1 MIKSEKSRSF
11 YSAVFVLPVKV
22 FEWIV
27 QQGVGVCVCWAAA
40 RSSECQ
46 MVLVKLKKLSHSRLE
61 LCGVD
66 HMLSGMTSLN
76 SDKQNSQHPK
86 LPAALVFSQALS
98 VFLSSPACSQN
109 LPENEGCRLSERRN

>member
-1 MIKSEKSRSF
+1 MC
-11 YSAVFVLPVKV
+11 VVKV

-46 MVLVKLKKLSHSRLE
+46 MVLVKLEKLSHSRPE

-66 HMLSGMTSLN
+66 HMLSGMTRLN
-76 SDKQNSQHPK
+76 SDGQNSPTPK
-86 LPAALVFSQALS
+86 ATCCSGFLTGPFSLS
-98 VFLSSPACSQN
+98 FKSSV
-109 LPENEGCRLSERRN
+109 